1 MASDSLTLD
10 SIACGESATI
20 IAVNWDALAPDVG
33 KRLRALGI
41 DEGANV
47 AVAHKGVFG
56 GSDPLAIVI
65 GRMTIA
71 LRKVH
76 AAAMQVEQA

>member
-1 MASDSLTLD
+1 MTLD
-10 SIACGESATI
+10 TLAPGSSATI
-20 IAVNWDALAPDVG
+20 ISVDWDMLALDEC

-41 DEGANV
+41 DEGALV

-56 GSDPLAIVI
+56 SSDPLAITI

-71 LRKVH
+71 LRKIH
-76 AAAMQVEQA
+76 AAAMQVEPA